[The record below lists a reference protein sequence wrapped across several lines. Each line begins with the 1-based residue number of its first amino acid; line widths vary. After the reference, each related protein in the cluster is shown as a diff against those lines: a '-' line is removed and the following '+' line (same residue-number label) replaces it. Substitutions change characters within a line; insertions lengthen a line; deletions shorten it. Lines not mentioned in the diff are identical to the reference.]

1 MLDRK
6 QIREAIACPQLGD
19 TTYGEWGILTVE
31 QRLTIARLLDELE
44 YTDGYLKRLW
54 LENQK
59 QKEVIDKVRNNLE
72 KDISVIKNIKMSN
85 KEIICRLEET
95 TLKEEMK
102 ERCLAKGQYKDE
114 K

>member
-54 LENQK
+54 LKNQK
-59 QKEVIDKVRNNLE
+59 QKEVIDKIFSRITLLKME
-72 KDISVIKNIKMSN
+72 DISRESN
-85 KEIICRLEET
+85 KVLDELLDI
-95 TLKEEMK
+95 LKEV
-102 ERCLAKGQYKDE
+102 
-114 K
+114 

>member
-44 YTDGYLKRLW
+44 HADNYIKKLYLKNR
-54 LENQK
+54 K
-59 QKEVIDKVRNNLE
+59 QKEVIDKIFSRITLLKME
-72 KDISVIKNIKMSN
+72 DISRESN
-85 KEIICRLEET
+85 KVLDELLDI
-95 TLKEEMK
+95 LKEVS
-102 ERCLAKGQYKDE
+102 
-114 K
+114 